1 MLRNL
6 KPGQPGTKRLLAQ
19 YGEQLLCVRYRYD
32 AERKTRRKTVEL
44 LVEEVPW
51 EVPATQ
57 LRPESLIG
65 LRVGIQEVN
74 LQRQIKLAGGKWN
87 PAQRVWELRY
97 DQAVRLNLT
106 DRIEPLKVSDM
117 RNTKVSGTRK

>member
-51 EVPATQ
+51 EVPTTQ
-57 LRPESLIG
+57 LRPESMIG
-65 LRVGIQEVN
+65 LRVAIHEVN

-117 RNTKVSGTRK
+117 RNMKVSGMRK

>member
-51 EVPATQ
+51 EVPTTQ
-57 LRPESLIG
+57 LRLESMIG
-65 LRVGIQEVN
+65 LRVSIHEVK

-117 RNTKVSGTRK
+117 RNMKVSGMRK